1 MESHK
6 SEWIRVFV
14 ERKTSSYK
22 TFSIIE
28 GLINMSNIYERKR
41 FFHHYFLLHGENISP
56 GENQSSIQV
65 FIFFIFLKY
74 SMQAG

>member
-1 MESHK
+1 MQTLKKHFILLIEKVQLIESHK

-28 GLINMSNIYERKR
+28 GFTNYARILCERKR
-41 FFHHYFLLHGENISP
+41 FFHHYFWLHGENIS
-56 GENQSSIQV
+56 
-65 FIFFIFLKY
+65 LW
-74 SMQAG
+74 